1 MKELKKIIKNLGG
14 NVLGI
19 GLSEDLIKEIENN
32 DKIINCNLLN
42 PYIKRKKKFSLFNKT
57 IKIKKIRK
65 IFKKKKIDYIICNYD
80 EINNYFNTFV
90 KDSVYINKKKIYY
103 FGNVDID
110 LVKYKYGRYD
120 TNIIIKNKNLVEID
134 NSKAKNNFLKDNYY
148 RLKDFKDRLI
158 ELIGDILMN

>member
-1 MKELKKIIKNLGG
+1 MKELKKIIKNLDG

-42 PYIKRKKKFSLFNKT
+42 PYIKVKKKFSLFNKT

-65 IFKKKKIDYIICNYD
+65 VFKKKKIDYIICNYD
-80 EINNYFNTFV
+80 EINNHFNTFI

-110 LVKYKYGRYD
+110 LLKYKYGRYD
-120 TNIIIKNKNLVEID
+120 TNIIIKNKNLIEID

>member
-1 MKELKKIIKNLGG
+1 MKELKKIIKNLDD

-42 PYIKRKKKFSLFNKT
+42 PYIKGKKKFSLFNKT

>member
-1 MKELKKIIKNLGG
+1 MKELKKIIKNLDG

-42 PYIKRKKKFSLFNKT
+42 PYIKGKKKFSLFNKT

-80 EINNYFNTFV
+80 EINNHFNTFV

-110 LVKYKYGRYD
+110 LLKYKYGRYD

>member
-90 KDSVYINKKKIYY
+90 KDSVYIKKKKIYY

>member
-1 MKELKKIIKNLGG
+1 MKELKKIIKNLDG

-19 GLSEDLIKEIENN
+19 GLFEDLIKEIENN
-32 DKIINCNLLN
+32 DKIINCDLLN

>member
-110 LVKYKYGRYD
+110 LLKYKYGRYD
-120 TNIIIKNKNLVEID
+120 TNIIIKNKNLIEID

>member
-1 MKELKKIIKNLGG
+1 MKELKKIIKNLDD

-42 PYIKRKKKFSLFNKT
+42 PYIKGKKKFSLFNKT

-110 LVKYKYGRYD
+110 LLKYKYGRYD

>member
-42 PYIKRKKKFSLFNKT
+42 PYIKGKKKFSLFNKT